1 MTSPLLAY
9 HSNPAIKSKYL
20 RRVRAHM
27 AADELVKG
35 VYWENGHGC
44 GVGCTIHSSRHENYE
59 PELGIPWQLAVIEDN
74 LFEMLPNAHAMTWPD
89 HFLSAITPGAD
100 LSMVG
105 KRWLAWLVRDTA
117 GASRDDAERD
127 IVLRMA
133 DLMDRSIAG
142 DEPTREQWDSA
153 AGAAGA
159 ARDALAAWAAW
170 AAWDAWDAWDAGD
183 AWDAWDAGD
192 AWAAWAAWDAR
203 DALAAWAAGAADKA
217 VIRMS
222 EKLLEL
228 LTLAPLP

>member
-1 MTSPLLAY
+1 MGTLIAF
-9 HSNPAIKSKYL
+9 HGKAAIKKKYL
-20 RRVRAHM
+20 RRIRAHM

-44 GVGCTIHSSRHENYE
+44 GVGCTIHSNQHENYE

-74 LFEMLPNAHAMTWPD
+74 LFEMLPNAQAMTWPD
-89 HFLSAITPGAD
+89 RFLTAITPGAD

-117 GASRDDAERD
+117 GASRDDAERA

-142 DEPTREQWDSA
+142 DEPTQEQWDSSARA
-153 AGAAGA
+153 AWYAWS
-159 ARDALAAWAAW
+159 AWAAW
-170 AAWDAWDAWDAGD
+170 AAR
-183 AWDAWDAGD
+183 
-192 AWAAWAAWDAR
+192 DAR
-203 DALAAWAAGAADKA
+203 AALAALAAGAAGAAGAADKA

>member
-1 MTSPLLAY
+1 MTAPLLAY
-9 HSNPAIKSKYL
+9 HSKPAIKSKYL
-20 RRVRAHM
+20 RRVRAH
-27 AADELVKG
+27 AKADKLVRG
-35 VYWENGHGC
+35 VYWEDGKGC
-44 GVGCTIHSSRHENYE
+44 AVGCTIHSNRHEDYE

-74 LFEMLPNAHAMTWPD
+74 LFEMLPNAQAMTWPD
-89 HFLSAITPGAD
+89 RFLSAITPGAD

-117 GASRDDAERD
+117 GASRDDAERA

-142 DEPTREQWDSA
+142 DEPTREQWDSVARA
-153 AGAAGA
+153 AWV
-159 ARDALAAWAAW
+159 ARDAW
-170 AAWDAWDAWDAGD
+170 
-183 AWDAWDAGD
+183 D

-203 DALAAWAAGAADKA
+203 AARGARSAWSARSAWDADKA